1 MVYPYSRP
9 ITKKEVVVLVVG
21 GAGVVAW
28 WGWCL
33 PRIID
38 LVFSL
43 VFGTVFVD
51 WMMFSQ
57 VVFPKRFRLLL
68 V

>member
-1 MVYPYSRP
+1 M
-9 ITKKEVVVLVVG
+9 VVG